1 MRIGYP
7 SVRLALRTHV
17 GYQRCMSLKETNS
30 VNLVTIRGETS
41 SSSHQPQDI
50 RRAAGTGAPNYSCVR
65 NRSASSKPDDGQNT
79 RVRALGRA
87 GVAVLSALALAC
99 VWSSSWADS
108 DALTQSPTKAPPR
121 WDTAGPN
128 PVTPWLHPGAW
139 TPGQNWGWFSGDWHA
154 PNATGSW
161 GGLRDRLELGGLSF
175 TGGYLGQLAANPVGG
190 ETEGGTSWINS
201 WSVSVYADMEQLF
214 DISHPLYF
222 IASMHLRAGNSGLT
236 PSYVGNLFPVQL
248 SSSSSSSAELRL
260 VNLALGARLFDNRVE
275 LAGGR
280 LSAGDDFATLARAC
294 TSLNQ
299 SICGNPIAGTSTIN
313 FPSTPDAAWGAR
325 IKVDPDATWFAQGGA
340 YLVYPGLADDDNHG
354 VQFGAP
360 AGSGVLAIAEAGLN
374 VGTNADRSGLPGTY
388 RFGGYYDTE
397 LLTNLATGAAQ
408 RNTWGVYAM
417 GEQMIYR
424 ETGAPEQGL
433 WLWLALSYA
442 PPDVNEIQY
451 MAAGGLSYNGLLPN
465 RPDDRLSF
473 IAAAGVFSDR
483 LAGQGTETI
492 LELNYRAQ
500 ILPALYIEPD
510 IQYIINPDGL
520 STIDN
525 ALVVGFALGSN
536 F

>member
-1 MRIGYP
+1 MTAIDVKPVDKQQGLSRRSGRI
-7 SVRLALRTHV
+7 
-17 GYQRCMSLKETNS
+17 E
-30 VNLVTIRGETS
+30 
-41 SSSHQPQDI
+41 
-50 RRAAGTGAPNYSCVR
+50 AA
-65 NRSASSKPDDGQNT
+65 
-79 RVRALGRA
+79 
-87 GVAVLSALALAC
+87 ALAVIMLAY
-99 VWSSSWADS
+99 VSNPSHAGD
-108 DALTQSPTKAPPR
+108 DRLTQSSPKAPPR

-139 TPGQNWGWFSGDWHA
+139 TPGQNWGWFSNNLQA
-154 PNATGSW
+154 PNATGGW

-175 TGGYLGQLAANPVGG
+175 TGGYLGQLAANPIGG

-201 WSVSVYADMEQLF
+201 WSLSLFADLERLF
-214 DISHPLYF
+214 DTNQQLYF
-222 IASMHLRAGNSGLT
+222 IASMNLRAGNSGLT
-236 PSYVGNLFPVQL
+236 PSHVGNIFPVQL
-248 SSSSSSSAELRL
+248 SSSSSSSTELRL
-260 VNLALGARLFDNRVE
+260 VNLALGAQLFDGTVD

-280 LSAGDDFATLARAC
+280 LTAGDDFATLARAC

-313 FPSTPDAAWGAR
+313 FPSTPDAAWGGR
-325 IKVDPDATWFAQGGA
+325 IKAEPDASWFAQGGA

-360 AGSGVLAIAEAGLN
+360 TGSGVLAIAEAGLN

-424 ETGAPEQGL
+424 ETNAPEQGL

-451 MAAGGLSYNGLLPN
+451 MAAGGLSYSGLLPN
-465 RPDDRLSF
+465 RPDDSLSF
-473 IAAAGVFSDR
+473 IATAGVFSDR

-500 ILPALYIEPD
+500 ILPALFIEPD

-520 STIDN
+520 STVDN